1 MAAYARV
8 STDSDEKF
16 TSFDSQCKV
25 YEDYIKSKPD
35 WEFVKV
41 YADDG
46 LVLDT
51 DKMQFE
57 DNQLEN
63 MKLNYPIM
71 LMLLII
77 KLLLIMNLLK
87 N

>member
-1 MAAYARV
+1 MADYARV
-8 STDSDEKF
+8 STDSDEQF

-57 DNQLEN
+57 DNQLE
-63 MKLNYPIM
+63 KYESELSNYVDVVDNQIVVDY
-71 LMLLII
+71 
-77 KLLLIMNLLK
+77 
-87 N
+87 